1 MKLSS
6 PRSKRRARL
15 EIIPLIDI
23 IFFLLATFMIVSL
36 SMVKNKSIPVHLP
49 TAGSAVPQEQKK
61 DFETVTIDETG
72 AIFFDKKPI
81 TLDALAAQFQQLKT
95 ANDDPKVFINGD
107 EKSALGVTI
116 SVLDAARKAG
126 IHKVSFN
133 TNPAP
138 KK

>member
-1 MKLSS
+1 MKISS
-6 PRSKRRARL
+6 PRSRRRARL

-23 IFFLLATFMIVSL
+23 IFFLLATFMMVSL
-36 SMVKNKSIPVHLP
+36 AMVQNKSIPVRLP
-49 TAGSAVPQEQKK
+49 SAGSAVSQTQKR
-61 DFETVTIDETG
+61 DFDTVSIKENG
-72 AIFFDKKPI
+72 AIFFDKNPT
-81 TLDALAAQFQQLKT
+81 TLDALATQFQQLKT
-95 ANDDPKVFINGD
+95 VNDDPKIFINGD

-126 IHKVSFN
+126 ISKVSFN